1 MLRSRLNPAVAGN
14 SFCVSMSPV
23 RGPENGMDHEM
34 GILVRQ
40 KKKKGQLG
48 RPVLKI
54 GIAITASA
62 VMSAGAASLLM
73 AGGSGPVVLPYATMA
88 AINTSNTTVGFA
100 DSDIIGMSQAD
111 IDRTLDEMQAM
122 GVQNVRILIPWNG
135 IEIQNDFFY
144 WNKVDALVNS
154 AYERDMGILGVLNS
168 TPAWA
173 TEPGQP
179 APASPPASTAEYA
192 EFVGAVAERYA
203 GKVSAYEIWNEP
215 NAATFWYP
223 SPDPAAYTELLQA
236 AYPAIKEADPNATVI
251 GGVVGWVTDYPNLA
265 ISPAKYVQGM
275 YDAGA
280 QGYFDALSYHPYQYQ
295 VPFGQGRPYG
305 AAAPINQLDLMHQ
318 EMVANGD
325 GDKLIWATEYGQP
338 TSEGGE
344 AKQASFISNFL
355 NTWSSFS
362 YTGPSFIYTTRDR
375 NTAST
380 DDQDTLGV
388 LRTDWTR
395 KPAANVIQQWT
406 ATHPQSPPPSSVTLA
421 ASTGTA
427 ATTSTTST
435 TTAVAPMTATEV
447 PQSTVTTSTATA
459 EPTAST
465 EPTASSTSTGST
477 STGSTGTKTSTST
490 GSTGTKTSSTGTT
503 SSGSS
508 SSTG

>member
-1 MLRSRLNPAVAGN
+1 
-14 SFCVSMSPV
+14 
-23 RGPENGMDHEM
+23 MDHEM

-40 KKKKGQLG
+40 RKKSGRLG

-54 GIAITASA
+54 GIAITVSA

-73 AGGSGPVVLPYATMA
+73 AGGSGPVVLPYAMMA

-122 GVQNVRILIPWNG
+122 GVQNVRILIPWSG
-135 IEIQNDFFY
+135 VELQNDFFY
-144 WNKVDALVNS
+144 WDKVDALVNS
-154 AYERDMGILGVLNS
+154 AYERNMGILGVLTA

-236 AYPAIKEADPNATVI
+236 AYPAIKQADPTATVI

-265 ISPAKYVQGM
+265 ISPAEYVQGM

-305 AAAPINQLDLMHQ
+305 PAAPINQLDLMHQ

-325 GDKLIWATEYGQP
+325 GAKLIWATEYGEP
-338 TSEGGE
+338 TSQVNE
-344 AKQASFISNFL
+344 ATQASFISNFL
-355 NTWSSFS
+355 NTWSSFD

-375 NTAST
+375 NTGST
-380 DDQDTLGV
+380 SDEDTFGV
-388 LRTDWTR
+388 LRTDWTP

-406 ATHPQSPPPSSVTLA
+406 ATHPQSPPSSVTLA
-421 ASTGTA
+421 ASTDTA
-427 ATTSTTST
+427 ATTSTAST
-435 TTAVAPMTATEV
+435 TTAVAPMAATEV
-447 PQSTVTTSTATA
+447 PQSTLTTSSPTTETSTAPTATATPTAAASAEPTATA

-465 EPTASSTSTGST
+465 STGSTSTSTGST
-477 STGSTGTKTSTST
+477 STGTST
-490 GSTGTKTSSTGTT
+490 GSTNTNSTGTT
-503 SSGSS
+503 SGSTRSASTRSS